1 MSYQLFLKRSAEKEL
16 SELTGKT
23 HDRIVKKLL
32 EMRENP
38 LPRGVRK
45 LQGREGYRTLAGRGL
60 QSPVGGKPYDDQHRR
75 RFSGCHRGGASYT
88 PN

>member
-45 LQGREGYRTLAGRGL
+45 LPGREGYRIRMGHYRILYVIDETQKKIEIFSIA
-60 QSPVGGKPYDDQHRR
+60 HRQEAYKR
-75 RFSGCHRGGASYT
+75 
-88 PN
+88 

>member
-45 LQGREGYRTLAGRGL
+45 LQGREGYRIRMGHYRILYTIDETQKKIEIFSIA
-60 QSPVGGKPYDDQHRR
+60 HRQEVYKR
-75 RFSGCHRGGASYT
+75 
-88 PN
+88 